1 MTAVAA
7 HGAGGAVMTDLAA
20 RLSRGRACDEAVG
33 WAESSRYI
41 SLRAAWN
48 LCPRG
53 DWLAWLAWQACVPAE
68 AVRTAAF
75 VVADRAVREYAA
87 DALDRAGFGWHAD
100 RLRAFAP
107 MGAGNWRH
115 MREACRDAY
124 AAADTTAADAAYADT
139 TAATAAAYAAAYAAA
154 AYAAAARD
162 RAQAAHDL
170 RTVLTW
176 DVVAPYVTAWLE
188 GLS

>member
-33 WAESSRYI
+33 WAESARYI
-41 SLRAAWN
+41 SLRAAWD

-53 DWLAWLAWQACVPAE
+53 DWLGWLALQARVPAE
-68 AVRTAAF
+68 VVRTAAF
-75 VVADRAVREYAA
+75 AVADRAVREYAA

-107 MGAGNWRH
+107 MGAGNWQA
-115 MREACRDAY
+115 MREMCWDAH
-124 AAADTTAADAAYADT
+124 AAAVGAWAAAGAWAADADAADAAAD
-139 TAATAAAYAAAYAAA
+139 AADAAASAAAVASAAA
-154 AYAAAARD
+154 WAYASAAACASAD
-162 RAQAAHDL
+162 AA
-170 RTVLTW
+170 
-176 DVVAPYVTAWLE
+176 
-188 GLS
+188 